1 MSQIEYT
8 GRAQLARPALELE
21 LEAIDRQQ
29 RRFSRLSLLAIVV
42 SFVHM
47 AAALALFS
55 GAAWYEVGAALAMT
69 ALVDVAT
76 WALAGYFDYAAR
88 RRLARSI
95 WIKATFGFALAISMF
110 LNGAYLYAHRPPTL
124 PGWMSVGIAGAF
136 AVFVPML
143 IGVASLIRGEL
154 EDDRVRLQQ
163 QQVSIAPVAN
173 APLPSPEPS
182 RTQLSRARTPR
193 GELPTFVNVTPEG
206 LRTTVASPAPP
217 TLTAND
223 RGASRGPPSGVRAPA
238 TNTSGEL
245 SAFENVTPGRAR
257 TTTTTVAPAP
267 AESGPLPQPQQAN
280 DVRAHAPFAR
290 EAFVAPSANDAT
302 TSSVNGAA
310 TVRVR
315 AEPGSSSDE
324 APVPPIDANPNRHQ
338 AFVNTAPAALAR
350 ANASI
355 PTNDIPAIVAA
366 LQSANVREFAS
377 ARALARICGWTSSS
391 SGPKALKQLLAA
403 GVVRETAEGFALVE
417 AGGEQTPSTRTEPWA
432 PVGI

>member
-1 MSQIEYT
+1 MSQIEHA

-88 RRLARSI
+88 RRLARSV

-154 EDDRVRLQQ
+154 EDDRLRLQQ
-163 QQVSIAPVAN
+163 HQVSLAPVAN
-173 APLPSPEPS
+173 VPESGPETS
-182 RTQLSRARTPR
+182 RTQPPRTRPRR
-193 GELPTFVNVTPEG
+193 GELPAFANATPEG
-206 LRTTVASPAPP
+206 LRTTAATPGVLPLA
-217 TLTAND
+217 AND
-223 RGASRGPPSGVRAPA
+223 RGASRGSASGVRAPA
-238 TNTSGEL
+238 ANNSGEL
-245 SAFENVTPGRAR
+245 SAFESVTLGSAR
-257 TTTTTVAPAP
+257 TTTTPVAPAP
-267 AESGPLPQPQQAN
+267 AENGQPPQPQQAN
-280 DVRAHAPFAR
+280 DVRAHGPFAG
-290 EAFVAPSANDAT
+290 EVFVSPLANGAAA
-302 TSSVNGAA
+302 SSVHGAA

-315 AEPGSSSDE
+315 AESGSSSDE
-324 APVPPIDANPNRHQ
+324 TPVPPIDANPNRHQ
-338 AFVNTAPAALAR
+338 AFVNAAPTAFAS

-355 PTNDIPAIVAA
+355 PTNDVPAIVAA
-366 LQSANVREFAS
+366 LQSANVREFVS
-377 ARALARICGWTSSS
+377 ARALARVCGWTSSS

-417 AGGEQTPSTRTEPWA
+417 SGSEQTPSTRAEPLA
-432 PVGI
+432 PIAI